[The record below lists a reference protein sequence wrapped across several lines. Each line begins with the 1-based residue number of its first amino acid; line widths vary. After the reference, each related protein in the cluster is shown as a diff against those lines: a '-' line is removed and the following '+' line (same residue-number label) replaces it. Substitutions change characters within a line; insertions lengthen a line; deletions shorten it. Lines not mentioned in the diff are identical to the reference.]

1 MNREENITKRLNE
14 HWKESL
20 EYFDVSR
27 ILVFFFRV
35 VRTMD

>member
-1 MNREENITKRLNE
+1 MNREENINKRLNE

-27 ILVFFFRV
+27 ILGLFL
-35 VRTMD
+35 